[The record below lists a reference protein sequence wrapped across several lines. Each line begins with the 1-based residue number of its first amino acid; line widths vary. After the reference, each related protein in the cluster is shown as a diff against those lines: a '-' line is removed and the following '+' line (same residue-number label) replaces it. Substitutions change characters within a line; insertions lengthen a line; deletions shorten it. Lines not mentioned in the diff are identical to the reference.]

1 MSECQVPP
9 GAGREWNGMYWAKVS
24 PLSYLS
30 FLVSPPFPLT
40 FIVLVLYQY
49 FKINLFNSS

>member
-9 GAGREWNGMYWAKVS
+9 GAGREWNGMYWANVS

-30 FLVSPPFPLT
+30 LLVSPPFPLT
-40 FIVLVLYQY
+40 FIVLCPLSIFQNEL
-49 FKINLFNSS
+49 I